1 MEQMGMMGEE
11 GYTGDYDD
19 EYDDEAYED
28 GYDDSYDE
36 GYGAD
41 EEEIEFVETDEEN

>member
-1 MEQMGMMGEE
+1 MQQMTLFDNNRVTVS
-11 GYTGDYDD
+11 YTHL
-19 EYDDEAYED
+19 
-28 GYDDSYDE
+28 DDSYDE